1 MNAQTLEER
10 QEGLKVSDN
19 APLMALKDDA
29 VLLTMANEYLCDIPF
44 LVRIGEDIEKNI
56 EPIAAFIEDLKS
68 QFIGQPVE
76 KIDLT
81 HELQDMVHFARSLQD
96 DKNIQYDRCVK
107 GELGKELN
115 EKVQFLMDKI
125 DNIKNRINGTTL
137 SYTKA
142 ESFKSAFGRLKVI
155 MSGLLIAYSFFLKII
170 GFSILLCI
178 IVMPY
183 LYITMEKEG
192 SLHSK
197 IEENRAAIIS
207 LKADL
212 PIIQEQLDT
221 LLQHIVEI
229 KKNNYNRQTEIEETD
244 LKLRAYN
251 FTEEQD
257 KIEVQINLK
266 QNELKENLRQLEK
279 LKKRSF
285 LRRLFRS

>member
-1 MNAQTLEER
+1 MNTQTLEER
-10 QEGLKVSDN
+10 QEGLNVSDS
-19 APLMALKDDA
+19 APLMALKDNA
-29 VLLTMANEYLCDIPF
+29 LLLTMANEYLCDIPF
-44 LVRIGEDIEKNI
+44 LVRTGEDIEKNI
-56 EPIAAFIEDLKS
+56 ESIAALIEDLKS

-81 HELQDMVHFARSLQD
+81 RELQDMAHFARSLQE
-96 DKNIQYDRCVK
+96 DKKIQHDRCVK

-115 EKVQFLMDKI
+115 EKVHSLMDKI

-142 ESFKSAFGRLKVI
+142 DSFKSAFGRLKVI
-155 MSGLLIAYSFFLKII
+155 MSGLLIAYSFFLKTI
-170 GFSILLCI
+170 GFSVLLCI

-192 SLHSK
+192 SLNSK
-197 IEENRAAIIS
+197 IEGKRSAIIS

-212 PIIQEQLDT
+212 STTQEQLDS
-221 LLQHIVEI
+221 LLQNIVEVE
-229 KKNNYNRQTEIEETD
+229 KNNYNRQTGIEQTD

-251 FTEEQD
+251 LAEEQE

-266 QNELKENLRQLEK
+266 QNELKENLHQLEK
-279 LKKRSF
+279 LKKKSF
-285 LRRLFRS
+285 LRRLFRG